1 MSNIEFS
8 GFFSHLSYLF
18 EYKIVNLKMV
28 NLQNLADHKFV
39 VWIHLFE
46 HIQGHC
52 ISFITNRID
61 KLF

>member
-1 MSNIEFS
+1 MSNIELS
-8 GFFSHLSYLF
+8 GFFLISHILF
-18 EYKIVNLKMV
+18 EYKKVGIKMV

-39 VWIHLFE
+39 VWIHLFV